1 MHPSTMGTK
10 THYLT
15 ITGMTCGCC
24 SGRVNRALAANPEVI
39 QTMVSFESPQAAVLT
54 TDALSTEEVVAIV
67 ASAGFG
73 VSA

>member
-1 MHPSTMGTK
+1 MGTK

-39 QTMVSFESPQAAVLT
+39 QTMVSFESPQTAVLT
-54 TDALSTEEVVAIV
+54 TDALSTDEVVAIV
-67 ASAGFG
+67 ASTGFG
-73 VSA
+73 VTA

>member
-1 MHPSTMGTK
+1 MGTK

-24 SGRVNRALAANPEVI
+24 SGRVNRALAANPNVI

-67 ASAGFG
+67 ASTGFG

>member
-1 MHPSTMGTK
+1 MGTK

-54 TDALSTEEVVAIV
+54 TDALSTDEVVAIV
-67 ASAGFG
+67 ASTGFG
-73 VSA
+73 VTA

>member
-1 MHPSTMGTK
+1 MSQR

-54 TDALSTEEVVAIV
+54 TDALSTDEVVAIV
-67 ASAGFG
+67 ASTGFG
-73 VSA
+73 VTA